1 MRKVFAF
8 LLGIVIFF
16 TILPNENSRSVDEMP
31 ACSSGLHEVKKTQYF
46 FVFKKEIT
54 IFVLQYKRRIEMDK
68 KEIAKQKAAAY
79 FTRIHEAYNQ
89 LRRDVIDILE
99 DMDGFVKTLPSTDNP
114 IITATMEDY
123 SGHQYQEKIY
133 GIRLIDGDIFICTS
147 TSLANYE
154 YDNGYFFDYTYD
166 FEDGTTDKENIEKL
180 VNDPAYYIDI
190 DEDYIDTRETL
201 YSILSDIGA
210 YLED

>member
-1 MRKVFAF
+1 
-8 LLGIVIFF
+8 
-16 TILPNENSRSVDEMP
+16 
-31 ACSSGLHEVKKTQYF
+31 
-46 FVFKKEIT
+46 
-54 IFVLQYKRRIEMDK
+54 
-68 KEIAKQKAAAY
+68 
-79 FTRIHEAYNQ
+79 
-89 LRRDVIDILE
+89 
-99 DMDGFVKTLPSTDNP
+99 
-114 IITATMEDY
+114 MEDY

-133 GIRLIDGDIFICTS
+133 GIRLIDGNIFLCTS
-147 TSLANYE
+147 TSLVNYE

-166 FEDGTTDKENIEKL
+166 FEDGTKDKENIEKI

>member
-1 MRKVFAF
+1 M
-8 LLGIVIFF
+8 
-16 TILPNENSRSVDEMP
+16 E
-31 ACSSGLHEVKKTQYF
+31 
-46 FVFKKEIT
+46 
-54 IFVLQYKRRIEMDK
+54 K

-99 DMDGFVKTLPSTDNP
+99 EMDGFVKTLPSTDFP
-114 IITATMEDY
+114 LIKATMEDY

-166 FEDGTTDKENIEKL
+166 FEDGTKDKENIEKL

-190 DEDYIDTRETL
+190 DEDYIDTMETL